1 MISVLIP
8 TYCWNSFP
16 LVEKLHQ
23 QLTSECIPFEIIVI
37 DDASKDQSVLQNKKA
52 NDLTY
57 TSFEIL
63 SQNIGRSAIRNLLAS
78 RAKFPW
84 LLFLDADVMIQS
96 DFIKNYISAIENSNS
111 DVINGGMFY
120 MDDIRKGSLR
130 WKFGKKREEISA
142 IERNNQPF
150 RYVFTANL
158 LIKKKVLDLVKFDE
172 ELLSGYGYED
182 SLFSLDLSK
191 QNITISHI
199 ENSIFHLEVDSNK
212 KFIQKVKQGMKNL
225 TRIMK
230 TKDSHLYDIKMLKL
244 YKQNQFILNH
254 LFFLSPIFEKMA
266 LKTSSLLFFD
276 AFRITYL
283 AKILRK

>member
-23 QLTSECIPFEIIVI
+23 QLTSECIPFEITVI

-57 TSFEIL
+57 TYFEVL
-63 SQNIGRSAIRNLLAS
+63 PQNIGRSAIRNLLAS

-84 LLFLDADVMIQS
+84 LLFLDADVMIQN
-96 DFIKNYISAIENSNS
+96 DLIKNYISAIENSNS
-111 DVINGGMFY
+111 DVITGGMFY
-120 MDDIRKGSLR
+120 TDDIGNGNLR
-130 WKFGKKREEISA
+130 WKFGKKREEINA
-142 IERNNQPF
+142 VERNNQPF

-158 LIKKKVLDLVKFDE
+158 LIKKKIFDLVKFDE

-182 SLFSLDLSK
+182 SLFSLNLSK
-191 QNITISHI
+191 QNITIFHI

-230 TKDSHLYDIKMLKL
+230 TKDSHQYDIKMLKL

-254 LFFLSPIFEKMA
+254 IFFLSPIFEKIA
-266 LKTSSLLFFD
+266 LKTSSLFFFD

-283 AKILRK
+283 AKIRRK